1 MVHHNYYYF
10 LSTQSG
16 PMAEGITPREASDR
30 LNQFQ
35 TQFDELWRRFQTY
48 SEGEKLFGLSST
60 PYPELDRIRK
70 ELNLLQKLYGLYNIV
85 MDSVD
90 GYYDILWTEASVK
103 LWMYARE
110 RERERERERGKICT
124 V

>member
-1 MVHHNYYYF
+1 
-10 LSTQSG
+10 
-16 PMAEGITPREASDR
+16 MAEGITPREASDR

-90 GYYDILWTEASVK
+90 GYYDILWTEASVT

-110 RERERERERGKICT
+110 REREGGRYVLYKMKY
-124 V
+124 